1 MMVTANDNPPRG
13 ARRALRRAVRLE
25 CGVRSGLWSGALRFE
40 ASDLSAHGLW
50 LDTDLAL
57 APGESVHLRLTP
69 PRWPLWS
76 PPLDAQARVVR
87 VSLNRRRAD
96 RSRSGMGL
104 AFVGLSPV
112 EVGLLAL
119 TLRGLPPPLP
129 SARMRPPMAVSGTSA
144 SLPAAAT
151 PDASFAA
158 ARHGEPGALDADA
171 TELRF
176 LALAPLLT
184 AGRLVAPP
192 PAGRAVV
199 IPFPTPLPPTPG
211 GAAPVSLRLIRLRA
225 CDSVRS
231 R

>member
-1 MMVTANDNPPRG
+1 MTGTAINSAAG
-13 ARRALRRAVRLE
+13 SRRALRRAVQLD
-25 CGVRSGLWSGALRFE
+25 CGVRSGWWSGALRFE

-57 APGESVHLRLTP
+57 PPGEPVHLRLTP
-69 PRWPLWS
+69 PRWPVWS

-87 VSLNRRRAD
+87 VSLSRRRRD

-112 EVGLLAL
+112 EAGLLSLA
-119 TLRGLPPPLP
+119 LRGLPPPLP
-129 SARMRPPMAVSGTSA
+129 SRRMRPAIQ
-144 SLPAAAT
+144 T
-151 PDASFAA
+151 PDAVVPVLASD
-158 ARHGEPGALDADA
+158 ARHASLATLPSRADHAPDVDA
-171 TELRF
+171 TELQF

-184 AGRLVAPP
+184 AGRIVVPP

-199 IPFPTPLPPTPG
+199 IPFPMPAAPTPG
-211 GAAPVSLRLIRLRA
+211 AAAPVALRLIRLRE

-231 R
+231 H